1 MALLIVISCS
11 YSVVPTVI
19 KSFSLCRTVCS
30 TIIYIYIYNISKCMR
45 VYFYFIPIP
54 L

>member
-1 MALLIVISCS
+1 MALLIIISCS
-11 YSVVPTVI
+11 YSVVPIVI
-19 KSFSLCRTVCS
+19 KSFSLCITVCS
-30 TIIYIYIYNISKCMR
+30 TIIYISKCMR